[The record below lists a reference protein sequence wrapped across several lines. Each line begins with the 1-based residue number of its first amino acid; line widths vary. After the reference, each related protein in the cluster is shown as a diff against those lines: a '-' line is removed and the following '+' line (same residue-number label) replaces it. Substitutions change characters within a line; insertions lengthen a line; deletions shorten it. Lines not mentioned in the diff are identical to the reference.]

1 MHNINFIR
9 DNPIIF
15 DNFMKQRGELPCSK
29 NIIKIDEDKR
39 NTQTV
44 LQNLLAERNKLS
56 KEIGILKSQNKDS
69 EVENILKR
77 VEKIKEETSNLKEL
91 EKIKENELHAILS
104 RLPNIPSSTT
114 PQGKNENDNI
124 LYREWGDKS
133 DFQFKP
139 KRHYEIGEN
148 LNLMNFDLASKLSG
162 SRFVV
167 LKGMLSKLERAI
179 AQFMLDKH
187 TDENGYTEM
196 YVPFLVKNDSLFGTG
211 QLPKFGEDLFTAGE
225 NHWLIPT
232 AEVPLTNLVRDK
244 ILQSNN
250 LPMRVTSY
258 TPCFR
263 SEAGAAGQDTRGM
276 LRQHQFSKVELVSIV
291 EPQHSENE
299 LERMLESA
307 ESILKD
313 LNIHYRVMTLC
324 SGDMGFSANKTY
336 DIEVWLPGE
345 NNYREISSC
354 SNCGE
359 FQARRMNAKYK
370 SKDKNIFVHTLNG
383 SGLAVGRTLI
393 AILENYQTEDGNVM
407 IPEVLRKYLNNQ
419 SSLI

>member
-1 MHNINFIR
+1 MHNINYIR
-9 DNPIIF
+9 DNAVIF
-15 DNFMKQRGELPCSK
+15 DNFMKQRGEFPCSK

-44 LQNLLAERNKLS
+44 LQSLLAERNKLS
-56 KEIGILKSQNKDS
+56 KKIGILKSQNKDS
-69 EVENILKR
+69 EVENILER
-77 VEKIKEETSNLKEL
+77 VEKIKDETSNLKEL
-91 EKIKENELHAILS
+91 EKIKEDELHAILS
-104 RLPNIPSSTT
+104 RLPNIPSNTT
-114 PQGKNENDNI
+114 PQGKNEDDNI
-124 LYREWGDKS
+124 LYREWGNKT
-133 DFQFKP
+133 DFKFKP

-196 YVPFLVKNDSLFGTG
+196 HVPFLVKSNSLFGTG

-232 AEVPLTNLVRDK
+232 AEVPLTNLVRDQ

-263 SEAGAAGQDTRGM
+263 SEAGAAGKDTRGM

-324 SGDMGFSANKTY
+324 TADMGFSANKTY

-354 SNCGE
+354 SNCDE

-370 SKDKNIFVHTLNG
+370 LKDKNIFVHTLNG
-383 SGLAVGRTLI
+383 SGLAVGRTMI
-393 AILENYQTEDGNVM
+393 AILENYQTEDGNVI
-407 IPEVLRKYLNNQ
+407 IPEVLKKYLNNQ